1 MTADAIRLR
10 LRVLESRG
18 DVRAFFE
25 KAPGSFVVSVDAGP
39 NQSVRTGRDMEALEA
54 HLRRRV
60 AK

>member
-18 DVRAFFE
+18 DLRWFE
-25 KAPGSFVVSVDAGP
+25 KRPGSFMVAIPAGP
-39 NQSVRTGRDMEALEA
+39 AMSVRTGRDLEALEA